1 MYERYIKE
9 DVPARNELE
18 KIRVQGDLA
27 GEIYGVRNKLR
38 MTRRDLAEFADLSP
52 ETIEDL
58 EESDY
63 EGDWDE
69 AISKVNAGFRKWF
82 EEVIIPASEMQPEEY
97 SVGI

>member
-1 MYERYIKE
+1 
-9 DVPARNELE
+9 
-18 KIRVQGDLA
+18 
-27 GEIYGVRNKLR
+27 